1 MSIARTDNSTLGRW
15 WWTVD
20 RWTLLALVV
29 LATIGVVLAMAA
41 SPPVAE
47 RIGLDPLHFV
57 RRQATYLP
65 VALLVMVGVS
75 LLSPVG
81 ARRLATIVF
90 LGAVLMLVATLMVG
104 AEIKGARRWI
114 SIAGFSLQPSE
125 FVKPGLAV
133 VCAWMFAA
141 SRLGED
147 IPGNRIAF
155 MLYVLVAGLLLLQPD
170 VGQALVVS
178 AVWFSQWFLA
188 GLPMIWV
195 AATIGMGI
203 AGLTVAYFIFPHVA
217 SRIDRFI
224 DPASGDSYQVDRAME
239 AFMNGGMWGRGP
251 GEGTVKRNL
260 PDAHADFILAVAG
273 EEFGL
278 ILCLVIVVLF
288 GFVVLRGIANL
299 MRTTD
304 LFAVVAAT
312 GLLVQFALQALVNMG
327 STTSLMPTKGM
338 TLPFI
343 SYGGSSMLALAFG
356 MGVLLALTRRRARG
370 AP

>member
-20 RWTLLALVV
+20 RWTLLALMV

-47 RIGLDPLHFV
+47 RIGLDSLHFV
-57 RRQATYLP
+57 SRQATYLP
-65 VALLVMVGVS
+65 IALLVMIGVS

-104 AEIKGARRWI
+104 TEIKGARRWVN
-114 SIAGFSLQPSE
+114 IAGFSLQPSE
-125 FVKPGLAV
+125 FVKPALAV

-155 MLYVLVAGLLLLQPD
+155 ILFALVAGLLLLQPD

-195 AATIGMGI
+195 AVTIGMGI
-203 AGLTVAYFIFPHVA
+203 AGLTTAYFIFPHVA

-251 GEGTVKRNL
+251 GEGTVKRTC
-260 PDAHADFILAVAG
+260 PT
-273 EEFGL
+273 
-278 ILCLVIVVLF
+278 
-288 GFVVLRGIANL
+288 R
-299 MRTTD
+299 MR
-304 LFAVVAAT
+304 
-312 GLLVQFALQALVNMG
+312 
-327 STTSLMPTKGM
+327 
-338 TLPFI
+338 I
-343 SYGGSSMLALAFG
+343 SSSPSPVKNSA
-356 MGVLLALTRRRARG
+356 
-370 AP
+370 